1 MNRPASRP
9 RILTVSIRGDDDV
22 VTVRQR
28 ARTIAATLGLDVQ
41 DQTRVS
47 TAVSELARNVQQYAG
62 EGQATF
68 EIDDAP
74 DGRYLLVVFSDRGPG
89 ITSVDSILGGTYISS
104 TGMGVGLAGAR
115 RLSDRF
121 EIETKPGAGTTV
133 TIGKRVPVAM
143 ASIPDIL
150 KAVTAAL
157 AATKPRGA
165 TEELR
170 EQNRALLAALATLE
184 EQRVEADR
192 LNAELSE
199 TNRGV
204 VALYAELDERAEDL
218 RRASESKSRFLS
230 MISHELRTPLTS
242 VLNLTRLLLDR
253 MDGDL
258 TSEQERQITLIRKS
272 VLSLTEMVNDLLDL
286 AKIEAG
292 KTSMR
297 LAPVLVSEMISGLRG
312 VFRPVMQND
321 AVALSFEDVDPALT
335 LCTDEGKLAQVL
347 RNFVSNAVKFTER
360 GEIRLSVLFPA
371 EDRITFEV
379 CDTGMGIAPDDQQR
393 IFQDFAQVDNPKQR
407 HVKGTGL
414 GLSLSRKIA
423 HLLDGE
429 IGVRSTVGEGSTF
442 WICIPRFHPRA
453 DPNCVETII
462 EMVGEVV
469 PAIGENAHDG

>member
-1 MNRPASRP
+1 MNRPATRP

-41 DQTRVS
+41 DQTRLS

-68 EIDDAP
+68 EIDDTP
-74 DGRYLLVVFSDRGPG
+74 EGRYLLVVMADRGPG
-89 ITSVDSILGGTYISS
+89 IAAVDSILGGTYVSS

-121 EIETKPGAGTTV
+121 EIETKPGGGTTV
-133 TIGKRVPVAM
+133 TVGKRVPVAA
-143 ASIPDIL
+143 ASIPETL

-170 EQNRALLAALATLE
+170 EQNRMLLAALATLE
-184 EQRVEADR
+184 EQRVESDR

-218 RRASESKSRFLS
+218 RRASESKSQFLS

-242 VLNLTRLLLDR
+242 VVNLTRLLLDR

-292 KTSMR
+292 KTSLR
-297 LAPVLVSEMISGLRG
+297 LALVSVNEMVSGLRG
-312 VFRPVMQND
+312 VFRPVLQND
-321 AVALSFEDVDPALT
+321 AVALSFDDVNSALT

-347 RNFVSNAVKFTER
+347 RNFISNAVKFTER
-360 GEIRLSVLFPA
+360 GEIRLSVVLA
-371 EDRITFEV
+371 EDDRVTFEV
-379 CDTGMGIAPDDQQR
+379 SDTGVGIAPDDLQR
-393 IFQDFAQVDNPKQR
+393 IFQDFAQLDNPKQR
-407 HVKGTGL
+407 LVKGTGL

-423 HLLDGE
+423 YLLGGE
-429 IGVRSTVGEGSTF
+429 IGVRSTLGEGSTF
-442 WICIPRFHPRA
+442 WISVPRSHPRA
-453 DPNCVETII
+453 APNCTETII
-462 EMVGEVV
+462 DMVGETA